1 MSQQAEIYSRPTQK
15 QKPLLQDY
23 EWLFNFISI
32 ILHEKAVAANAS
44 IKIFKIYLNVVYK
57 T

>member
-1 MSQQAEIYSRPTQK
+1 MSQQAEIYSRPTQN

-23 EWLFNFISI
+23 EWLFKFISI
-32 ILHEKAVAANAS
+32 ILHEKAASADAS
-44 IKIFKIYLNVVYK
+44 IKTFKIYLNVVYK